1 MKKISQGILMLFFA
15 TGAVA
20 QDLNKTLQDFT
31 VIKNNAATPVKNQGE
46 TGTCWCFSSTSVVE
60 SECLRKGLPQL
71 DLSEMYIVR
80 NIYMEKAKN
89 YIHRQGFT
97 RFDEGGLAHDF
108 LRAAA
113 LYGLVPEN
121 VYSGLTN
128 GSTTHNHGP
137 MVEEMKTYLDSLL
150 KVKRPLPD
158 NWTARV
164 SSIMD
169 KYLGAV
175 PASFTYN
182 GKNYTPLT
190 FAKEVVKFSP
200 DDYVNLTSFTD
211 HPYYALF
218 IVQVP
223 DNYSNGAY
231 YNLPLE
237 ELVNVAKA
245 TVTKGYTVMWDT
257 DMSNRGW
264 MTGKGY
270 GLYPAE
276 DSLLKKMPFNP
287 DLSEKAYNAE
297 DRQRLYEELVTE
309 DDHLMQITGLGKSAG
324 GKEFFIVKNSWGAKV
339 GPFDGYMHV
348 SIPYFAMNTI
358 TMVVPKAVLD
368 KATLG
373 KLALK

>member
-1 MKKISQGILMLFFA
+1 MKKISQGLLMLLLS
-15 TGAVA
+15 TSAVA
-20 QDLNKTLQDFT
+20 QESHQPIQDFT
-31 VIKNNAATPVKNQGE
+31 IIKNNAATPVKDQGE

-60 SECLRKGLPQL
+60 SECLRKGLPAL

-108 LRAAA
+108 IHAAGI
-113 LYGLVPEN
+113 YGLMPEN

-128 GSTTHNHGP
+128 GHTTHSHGQ
-137 MVEEMKTYLDSLL
+137 MVEEMKSYLDSLL

-158 NWTARV
+158 NWSVRV
-164 SSIMD
+164 SSILD
-169 KYLGAV
+169 KYLGAP

-182 GKNYTPLT
+182 GKNYTPVT

-200 DDYVNLTSFTD
+200 NDYVNLTSFTD
-211 HPYYALF
+211 HPYYAPF

-245 TVTKGYTVMWDT
+245 TINKGYTVLWDT

-264 MTGKGY
+264 LTGKGY
-270 GLYPAE
+270 GLYPTE
-276 DSLLKKMPFNP
+276 DSLLRKVPFNP
-287 DLSEKAYNAE
+287 DLSEKVVTPD

-324 GKEFFIVKNSWGAKV
+324 GKEFFIVKNSWGPKA
-339 GPFDGYMHV
+339 GPFAGYMHV
-348 SIPYFAMNTI
+348 SVPYFALNTI

-368 KATLG
+368 KATLN
-373 KLALK
+373 KLGLK

>member
-1 MKKISQGILMLFFA
+1 MKKISQGILMMLLA

-20 QDLNKTLQDFT
+20 QENIKPIQEFT
-31 VIKNNAATPVKNQGE
+31 VLKNNAATPVKDQGQ
-46 TGTCWCFSSTSVVE
+46 TGTCWCFSSTAVVE
-60 SECLRKGLPQL
+60 SECLRKGLPSL

-108 LRAAA
+108 IHAAA
-113 LYGLVPEN
+113 VYGLMPEN
-121 VYSGLTN
+121 VYSGLKDGATRHDH
-128 GSTTHNHGP
+128 SAL
-137 MVEEMKTYLDSLL
+137 VEEMKTYLDSLL
-150 KVKRPLPD
+150 KIKRPLPE
-158 NWTARV
+158 NWSARV
-164 SSIMD
+164 SSILD
-169 KYLGAV
+169 KHLGAV
-175 PASFTYN
+175 PASFSYN

-190 FAKEVVKFSP
+190 FAKEVVKFSA

-211 HPYYALF
+211 HPYYAPF

-231 YNLPLE
+231 YNLPLD
-237 ELVNVAKA
+237 ELVSVAKA
-245 TVTKGYTVMWDT
+245 TVNKGYTVLWDT

-264 MTGKGY
+264 MVGRGY
-270 GLYPAE
+270 GLYPTE
-276 DSLLKKMPFNP
+276 DSLLKKVPFNP
-287 DLSEKAYNAE
+287 DLSEKVVTAQ

-309 DDHLMQITGLGKSAG
+309 DDHLMQITGLGKTTG
-324 GKEFFIVKNSWGAKV
+324 GKEFFIVKNSWGPMT
-339 GPFDGYMHV
+339 GPFEGYMHV

-368 KATLG
+368 KALMG
-373 KLALK
+373 KLAMK

>member
-1 MKKISQGILMLFFA
+1 MKKISQGILMMLLA

-60 SECLRKGLPQL
+60 SECLRKGLPAL

-108 LRAAA
+108 LHAAA
-113 LYGLVPEN
+113 IYGLVPED

-128 GSTTHNHGP
+128 GRTSHDHAP

-164 SSIMD
+164 SSILD
-169 KYLGAV
+169 KYLGAA

-190 FAKEVVKFSP
+190 FAKEVVKFSQ

-211 HPYYALF
+211 HPYYAPF

-245 TVTKGYTVMWDT
+245 TVNKGYTVLWDT

-264 MTGKGY
+264 ILGKGY
-270 GLYPAE
+270 GLYPSE
-276 DSLLKKMPFNP
+276 DSLLKKVPFNP
-287 DLSEKAYNAE
+287 DLSEKAYNAA

-309 DDHLMQITGLGKSAG
+309 DDHLMQITGMGKSAG
-324 GKEFFIVKNSWGAKV
+324 GKEFFIVKNSWGAKA
-339 GPFDGYMHV
+339 GPFEGYMHV

-368 KATLG
+368 KAMLG

>member
-1 MKKISQGILMLFFA
+1 MKKISQGLLMLLLS

-20 QDLNKTLQDFT
+20 QEGHQSIQDFT
-31 VIKNNAATPVKNQGE
+31 IIKNNAATSVKDQGE

-60 SECLRKGLPQL
+60 SECLRKGLPAL

-97 RFDEGGLAHDF
+97 RFDEGGLSHDF
-108 LRAAA
+108 IRAAA
-113 LYGLVPEN
+113 IYGLMPEN

-128 GSTTHNHGP
+128 GRTTHNHGP
-137 MVEEMKTYLDSLL
+137 MVEAMKNYLDSLL

-164 SSIMD
+164 SSILD
-169 KYLGAV
+169 QYLGAP

-182 GKNYTPLT
+182 GKNYTPVT

-211 HPYYALF
+211 HPYYAPF

-237 ELVNVAKA
+237 EFVNVAKA
-245 TVTKGYTVMWDT
+245 AVTKGYTISWDT

-264 MTGKGY
+264 LTGKGY
-270 GLYPAE
+270 GLYPAD
-276 DSLLKKMPFNP
+276 DSLLKKVPFNP
-287 DLSEKAYNAE
+287 DMSEKVVTPE

-324 GKEFFIVKNSWGAKV
+324 GKEFFIVKNSWGPKA
-339 GPFDGYMHV
+339 GPFEGYMHV
-348 SIPYFAMNTI
+348 SVPYFALNTI
-358 TMVVPKAVLD
+358 TIVVPKAVLD
-368 KATLG
+368 KATLS